1 MALVSLRGVSKA
13 YGGRELFAGLSLSV
27 LEGDRIGLVG
37 ANGAG
42 KTTLLRILAG
52 AEEADGGER
61 IAPRDLRIAYLPQE
75 PALDDDATVLDAVRG
90 GAAVH
95 EAEAMVS
102 RVGLANPGARCGTL
116 SGGERRRVALA
127 AVLLRDPGLLLLDEP
142 TNHLDAF
149 VTQWLEDLLLSIRVP
164 LVMVT
169 HDRYFL
175 DRVASRIVEL
185 DRGALYLSEGG
196 YDAFLERRIARL
208 AAERRAESSR
218 LNVLRREREWIRR
231 GPKAQRTKDK
241 ARIKRFEELSAGGTA
256 AVPEDLELHIPPGP
270 HLGTKV
276 FRLHGVTREP
286 LFKDVDL
293 EIGRGERVGI
303 VGPNGAG
310 KTTLLKIILG
320 LLAPDRGRVETGET
334 VAAAY
339 VDQTREDL
347 DPEKSVL
354 REIAGEHGTVEI
366 GGRTVRVETLLGR
379 FLFDTAQFQTPVKK
393 LSGGELNRVLL
404 AKLLAF
410 GLQLVER
417 FTVRSFEGGR
427 GGALAFELFPSGGPL
442 VQDGNVLVLDEPTND
457 LDLPTLRALEEAL
470 VAFRGTVLVVTH
482 DRWFLDRVATRV
494 LYLDGGGGVREWP
507 GDMTGL
513 LERLKEER
521 APRERK
527 EKTERPKA
535 EPRKLGYREQRELE
549 GLPDRIAER
558 EDEVARLDRQLA
570 DPATYTRPDVAEI
583 VEKRAAAAA
592 ELERLYARWEELER

>member
-393 LSGGELNRVLL
+393 LSGGERNRVLL
-404 AKLLAF
+404 AKL
-410 GLQLVER
+410 
-417 FTVRSFEGGR
+417 
-427 GGALAFELFPSGGPL
+427 L

-558 EDEVARLDRQLA
+558 QDEVARLDRQLA
-570 DPATYTRPDVAEI
+570 DPATYARPDVAEI